1 MSVSLGFKN
10 DYSYEKQSDIFTE
23 NRYPAGSVY
32 YYHYL
37 TFLIDALFS
46 FCAKKNNNTGWLS
59 DRIHHITWYAIAE
72 L

>member
-46 FCAKKNNNTGWLS
+46 FCAKKNNNTG
-59 DRIHHITWYAIAE
+59 
-72 L
+72 